1 MILGDIDGVEFEKAH
16 SSGCST
22 HSVRISDPF
31 NDRFLGKKRRKS
43 VMEGL
48 EAPILDL
55 NAPVTGVYKG
65 QHRKGKKAELSV
77 KTEYAGQ

>member
-1 MILGDIDGVEFEKAH
+1 MILGDIDGVEFAKAH

-48 EAPILDL
+48 EDPLLESNDM
-55 NAPVTGVYKG
+55 VTGVYKG
-65 QHRKGKKAELSV
+65 QHCK
-77 KTEYAGQ
+77 